1 MATDESSN
9 GLALP
14 CCAAG
19 GGAPDFAQ
27 WLLGLKLAQQAYFA
41 PKNLDIFRQYTYG
54 ES

>member
-1 MATDESSN
+1 MAADESSN

-27 WLLGLKLAQQAYFA
+27 WLLGLKLPQKALLSA
-41 PKNLDIFRQYTYG
+41 KNLDISCQYT
-54 ES
+54 